1 MILHFIRH
9 AKTVYPNRNQSDF
22 ERDLLPEGKIQ
33 VAILAHYLSSK
44 ELKIDRCFCSD
55 AQRTQQ
61 TLEGLKAQLNCKKI
75 SFAHALYLCPKGEYK
90 TIIEQLTN
98 EKEVLFIGH
107 NDGISN
113 FIKYLTE
120 ENCLLQ
126 TCEYAKIEVLVDS
139 WQAIGPGTGKIIDQ
153 FYPPAQ
159 LSFD

>member
-33 VAILAHYLSSK
+33 VAILAHYLSNK
-44 ELKIDRCFCSD
+44 KLEIDQCFCSD
-55 AQRTQQ
+55 AQRTKQ
-61 TLEGLKAQLNCKKI
+61 TLAGLETSLFCKKI
-75 SFAHALYLCPKGEYK
+75 TFDHALYLCSKNEFK
-90 TIIEQLTN
+90 AQIEQLKD

-126 TCEYAKIEVLVDS
+126 TCEYAKIEVIVDS
-139 WQAIGPGTGKIIDQ
+139 WQAVGPGTGKIIDQ